1 VDKKPTHPSLPNILL
16 LQKNMGHKVCGKP
29 KRQSCRTLYELKT
42 LIAIYRV
49 IAKTINAVEVVNEN
63 RDLKEVLEEVIG
75 RIRLAN
81 SSPVLS
87 KTIFQTT

>member
-1 VDKKPTHPSLPNILL
+1 V
-16 LQKNMGHKVCGKP
+16 KV
-29 KRQSCRTLYELKT
+29 
-42 LIAIYRV
+42 A
-49 IAKTINAVEVVNEN
+49 NEN

-75 RIRLAN
+75 RIKPAN